1 MRQDGGRRM
10 PMHFREEDRISHAA
24 QSRRSHEAVAPI
36 RSRAEGVAMIRP
48 RPRNLFTTGIL
59 LLGLAGCAGLRRES
73 PPAIGPG
80 VVPRPVTTSTRPVDP
95 NAASPFAEPGGG
107 IGRFVPGRYPQLKE
121 GAKPSSRW
129 VDPFVK
135 QRKSQPDST
144 QLAQIFP
151 QRQPIG
157 SRRIGARL
165 NEDEGPIEALPI
177 ALNIAVYPDDE
188 PIETARSSASTR
200 RLSSRVEPE
209 VRPSRWR
216 VPQSEREGKQGD
228 APAEPIAPQARV
240 SPRMPE
246 VPREPL
252 SLEIPQG
259 ERFLSPSLR
268 RDSAALIDPPVE
280 PASATV
286 EDGGLLEIPSAIE
299 PEASR
304 KPSPPDAAPS
314 EAPAEAQ
321 ADEPISLPP
330 IEMVPDS
337 VAVEPV
343 HATPSPPETA
353 AAPEITA
360 EVEAGPDVAATPEI
374 TPEPAPTPEVETAPE
389 VAAEPTPAPEVAI
402 TPEITAEQSPES
414 EGSPD
419 AAPTPEASIGA
430 ATEKPQPV
438 KESEVEPIRV
448 AIPHPAAMTDPP
460 PFVPGAS
467 LDITKLPHPPLPSRS
482 MIAVT
487 PAPAAD
493 PATIRIATET
503 DAQAPAAKPARRSL
517 WSRFRR
523 ESPVPAASQTE
534 EPTRVS
540 AVPFHSAGLAETSP
554 LFPPSYYS
562 QGVEAT
568 RDDQAQQASV
578 PSGAPTEKPRRFR
591 LFHRFFGE

>member
-1 MRQDGGRRM
+1 
-10 PMHFREEDRISHAA
+10 
-24 QSRRSHEAVAPI
+24 
-36 RSRAEGVAMIRP
+36 
-48 RPRNLFTTGIL
+48 
-59 LLGLAGCAGLRRES
+59 
-73 PPAIGPG
+73 
-80 VVPRPVTTSTRPVDP
+80 VTTSTRPVDP

-121 GAKPSSRW
+121 GAQPSSRW

-157 SRRIGARL
+157 SRRLGSQPS
-165 NEDEGPIEALPI
+165 EDEGAIEALPI

-188 PIETARSSASTR
+188 PIETARSSTSTR
-200 RLSSRVEPE
+200 RLSSRLEPE

-216 VPQSEREGKQGD
+216 VPESEREGSQGS

-246 VPREPL
+246 VPRAPL

-259 ERFLSPSLR
+259 ERFHSPAPR
-268 RDSAALIDPPVE
+268 RASAALIDPPVE

-286 EDGGLLEIPSAIE
+286 EEGGLLEIPSEIE
-299 PEASR
+299 PEAPR
-304 KPSPPDAAPS
+304 KPSPADAAAAPS
-314 EAPAEAQ
+314 EAPAEVQ

-337 VAVEPV
+337 VAPEPV
-343 HATPSPPETA
+343 
-353 AAPEITA
+353 
-360 EVEAGPDVAATPEI
+360 
-374 TPEPAPTPEVETAPE
+374 PAPQPSPE
-389 VAAEPTPAPEVAI
+389 VATAQEVAPEATPAPEVVAVPEVTAEPAPVPDVAS
-402 TPEITAEQSPES
+402 TPEDAAKPAPTAEVVSELVSAPEV
-414 EGSPD
+414 EARPEVTAEPAPAAEAAATPEVTAEPAPAAEAAATPE
-419 AAPTPEASIGA
+419 AAPTQEASIGA
-430 ATEKPQPV
+430 ATENPQPAQ
-438 KESEVEPIRV
+438 ESKVEPIRV

-482 MIAVT
+482 MIAVN
-487 PAPAAD
+487 PAPTAD
-493 PATIRIATET
+493 PATIRIATEA
-503 DAQAPAAKPARRSL
+503 DAQAPAARPARRSL

-523 ESPVPAASQTE
+523 ELPEPAGPQAE
-534 EPTRVS
+534 EPARVS
-540 AVPFHSAGLAETSP
+540 AVPFHSDGLAETSP

-578 PSGAPTEKPRRFR
+578 PSTAPPEKPRRFR